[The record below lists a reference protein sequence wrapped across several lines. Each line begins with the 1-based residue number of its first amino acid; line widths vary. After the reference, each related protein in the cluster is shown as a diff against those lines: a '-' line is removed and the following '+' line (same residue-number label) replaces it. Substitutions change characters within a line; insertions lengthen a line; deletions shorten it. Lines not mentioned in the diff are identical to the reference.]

1 MSRINVRYIP
11 LLLIALGCF
20 FFFPFLGRVHLFD
33 WDEINFAE
41 SAREMIVS
49 GNYARVQINF
59 QPFWQKPPL
68 FFWLQALAMHG
79 FGINEYAARFPNAV
93 IGVLTLVVL
102 FLIGRRLHD
111 ARFGLLWALGYL
123 GSITPHFYF
132 KTAIID
138 PTFNFFIFVG
148 VWFLYKA
155 HLIGSPDRPSPPPSQ
170 GEGSRKVSGVSPLS
184 FARRRVGGEVWAGL
198 FLGLAV
204 LTKGPV
210 GALLPGLMLGII
222 WALNRFRPL
231 LSGRA
236 LGVIILVGLLVT
248 TAWFGLE
255 VAQNGPWFLVE
266 FIKYQI
272 VLFSTPDAGHAQPFY
287 YHFIVVLLGAFPLSV
302 LAIRY
307 ATRIRSNNSDAPFLS
322 WMVALFWVVMIVFS
336 IVKTKIVHYSSLAWF
351 PVSYMAAYHLYQVL
365 TGRVQWHRWTTIGL
379 LVVGGLLGIVLT
391 AAPLVGMNKD
401 VLIPYI
407 KDPFA
412 VANLQANVSWGGW
425 EWLIGG
431 LWLVA
436 LVVCVMRL
444 RRQTFSAAVGLF
456 LSTATMLFFFASTV
470 VPNIEQIVQGTVIN
484 FYQSKQGQDVYVEP
498 IGYKSYAQFFYFQ
511 KKPPVNP
518 RTTDE
523 NYLLNGPVDKPTFL
537 IARINNADDF
547 RKNPNLMVVKEENG
561 FVFFKRK

>member
-1 MSRINVRYIP
+1 MPRINPRYYPI
-11 LLLIALGCF
+11 LLVALGAF

-41 SAREMIVS
+41 SAREMLVS

-68 FFWLQALAMHG
+68 FFWLQALAMHV
-79 FGINEYAARFPNAV
+79 FGVGEYAARFPNAV
-93 IGVLTLVVL
+93 MGVLTLLVL
-102 FLIGRRLHD
+102 YGVGRRLHD
-111 ARFGLLWALGYL
+111 ARFGFLWALGYL

-148 VWFLYKA
+148 VWFLYRQATGSKA
-155 HLIGSPDRPSPPPSQ
+155 AGAGLQDRA
-170 GEGSRKVSGVSPLS
+170 GVRTGLTN
-184 FARRRVGGEVWAGL
+184 AALAGL

-210 GALLPGLMLGII
+210 GALLPGLMLGVL
-222 WALNRFRPL
+222 WAVGGFRPV
-231 LSGRA
+231 LSWKA
-236 LGVIILVGLLVT
+236 LGLMLAVGLLVT

-272 VLFSTPDAGHAQPFY
+272 VLFTTPDAGHEQPFY
-287 YHFIVVLLGAFPLSV
+287 YHFLVVLLGAFPMSV

-307 ATRIRSNNSDAPFLS
+307 LTRLRNTGADAPFMP

-336 IVKTKIVHYSSLAWF
+336 IVRTKIVHYSSMAWF
-351 PVSYMAAYHLYQVL
+351 PVSYLAAYHLYAL
-365 TGRVQWHRWTTIGL
+365 ATGRVRWPRGLSAGL
-379 LVVGGLLGIVLT
+379 LVLGILLGIILT
-391 AAPLVGMNKD
+391 AAPIVGMHKD

-412 VANLQANVSWGGW
+412 VANLQAQVSWGGW

-431 LWLVA
+431 SWMVA
-436 LVVCVMRL
+436 LVGCVLQL
-444 RRQTFSAAVGLF
+444 RRYTYPAAVGLF
-456 LSTATMLFFFASTV
+456 GSTALMLFFFASNV
-470 VPNIEQIVQGTVIN
+470 VPNVEQIVQGTVID

-498 IGYKSYAQFFYFQ
+498 IGYKSYAQYFYFG

-518 RTTDE
+518 RTADE
-523 NYLLNGPVDKPTFL
+523 EYLLNGPVDKPTFL
-537 IARINNADDF
+537 IAKITNAD
-547 RKNPNLMVVKEENG
+547 RYRQNPNLEVVKEENG

>member
-1 MSRINVRYIP
+1 MPCINARYYP
-11 LLLIALGCF
+11 VLLIVLGCL

-49 GNYARVQINF
+49 GNYAWVQINF

-111 ARFGLLWALGYL
+111 TRFGLLWALGYL
-123 GSITPHFYF
+123 GSVTPHFYF

-148 VWFLYKA
+148 VWFLYRA
-155 HLIGSPDRPSPPPSQ
+155 TTANGQRNAAL
-170 GEGSRKVSGVSPLS
+170 
-184 FARRRVGGEVWAGL
+184 VGL
-198 FLGLAV
+198 LLGLAV

-210 GALLPGLMLGII
+210 GALLPGLTLGVI
-222 WALNRFRPL
+222 WALNKFRPL
-231 LSGRA
+231 LSWRA
-236 LGVIILVGLLVT
+236 LGLIVLVGLLVT

-255 VAQNGPWFLVE
+255 VIQNGPWFLVE

-272 VLFSTPDAGHAQPFY
+272 VLFTTPDAGHEQPFY
-287 YHFIVVLLGAFPLSV
+287 YHFPVVLLGAFPVSV
-302 LAIRY
+302 LAVRYLTAIRKPE
-307 ATRIRSNNSDAPFLS
+307 ASFLP

-351 PVSYMAAYHLYQVL
+351 PVSYLAAYHLYQVL
-365 TGRVQWHRWTTIGL
+365 TGQVQWSRWTTVGL
-379 LVVGGLLGIVLT
+379 LLVGGLLGLVLT
-391 AAPLVGMNKD
+391 AAPLVGMHKD

-407 KDPFA
+407 NDPFA
-412 VANLQANVSWGGW
+412 VANLQANVHWGGW
-425 EWLIGG
+425 EWIIGAA
-431 LWLVA
+431 WTVA
-436 LVVCVMRL
+436 LVVCILRL
-444 RRQTFSAAVGLF
+444 RRQTFRAAVGLF
-456 LSTATMLFFFASTV
+456 LATATMLFFFTAAV

-484 FYQSKQGQDVYVEP
+484 FYQSKQGEDVYVEP
-498 IGYKSYAQFFYFQ
+498 IGYKSYAQLFYFQ
-511 KKPPVNP
+511 KKPPINP
-518 RTTDE
+518 RTSDE

-547 RKNPNLMVVKEENG
+547 RKNPNLEVVKEENG

>member
-1 MSRINVRYIP
+1 MNSRYYP
-11 LLLIALGCF
+11 FLLALLGMV

-68 FFWLQALAMHG
+68 FFWLQAGAMHL

-148 VWFLYKA
+148 VFYLTPRPPLLRKERGG
-155 HLIGSPDRPSPPPSQ
+155 LTSQPKSVEDNLSEDRLALSSPPLLAKER
-170 GEGSRKVSGVSPLS
+170 GL
-184 FARRRVGGEVWAGL
+184 GGEVLAGL

-210 GALLPGLMLGII
+210 GALLPALTLGVV

-231 LSGRA
+231 LSWKA
-236 LGVIILVGLLVT
+236 LGVILGVGLLVT

-255 VAQNGPWFLVE
+255 VIQNGPWFLVE
-266 FIKYQI
+266 FFKYQI
-272 VLFSTPDAGHAQPFY
+272 VLLTTPDAGHEQPFY
-287 YHFIVVLLGAFPLSV
+287 YHFLVVLLGAFPVSV
-302 LAIRY
+302 LAVRY
-307 ATRIRSNNSDAPFLS
+307 LTRFRADAPFLP

-351 PVSYMAAYHLYQVL
+351 PVSYLAAYHLHQIITGQVKWK
-365 TGRVQWHRWTTIGL
+365 RATTVGL
-379 LVVGGLLGIVLT
+379 LIVGGLLGLVLT
-391 AAPLVGMNKD
+391 AAPLVGMHKD

-412 VANLQANVSWGGW
+412 VANLEAKVSWGGW
-425 EWLIGG
+425 EWLIGA
-431 LWLVA
+431 LWTIA
-436 LVVCVMRL
+436 LLICVLRL
-444 RRQTFSAAVGLF
+444 HRDTYRAAIGLF
-456 LSTATMLFFFASTV
+456 GATAVMLFFYASVV
-470 VPNIEQIVQGTVIN
+470 VPKIEQIVQGTVIE

-498 IGYKSYAQFFYFQ
+498 IGYKSYAQYFYFQ
-511 KKPPVNP
+511 KEPPINP

-537 IARINNADDF
+537 IARINNADEY
-547 RKNPNLMVVKEENG
+547 RKNPNLVVVKEENG
-561 FVFFKRK
+561 FVFFKRR

>member
-1 MSRINVRYIP
+1 MLRSNPRYYP
-11 LLLIALGCF
+11 FLLALLGMV

-41 SAREMIVS
+41 SAREMVVS

-68 FFWLQALAMHG
+68 FFWLQAGAMQL

-93 IGVLTLVVL
+93 VGVLTLVVL

-148 VWFLYKA
+148 VWFLYRA
-155 HLIGSPDRPSPPPSQ
+155 VQERDLRNA
-170 GEGSRKVSGVSPLS
+170 VLT
-184 FARRRVGGEVWAGL
+184 GL

-210 GALLPGLMLGII
+210 GALLPGLTLGVV

-231 LSGRA
+231 LSWKA
-236 LGVIILVGLLVT
+236 LGVMVGVGLLIT

-255 VAQNGPWFLVE
+255 VVQNGPWFLVE
-266 FIKYQI
+266 FFKYQI
-272 VLFSTPDAGHAQPFY
+272 VLLTTPDAGHEQPFY
-287 YHFIVVLLGAFPLSV
+287 YHFLVVLLGAFPVSV
-302 LAIRY
+302 LAVRY
-307 ATRIRSNNSDAPFLS
+307 LTRFRADAPFLP

-351 PVSYMAAYHLYQVL
+351 PVSYLAAYHLYQVI
-365 TGRVQWHRWTTIGL
+365 TGQIKWKRATTVGL
-379 LVVGGLLGIVLT
+379 LIVGGLLGLVLT
-391 AAPLVGMNKD
+391 AAPLVGMHKD

-412 VANLQANVSWGGW
+412 VANLEAKVSWGGW

-431 LWLVA
+431 LWSIA
-436 LVVCVMRL
+436 LITCVLRL
-444 RRQTFSAAVGLF
+444 QRDIYRAAIGLF
-456 LSTATMLFFFASTV
+456 GATAVMLFFYASVV
-470 VPNIEQIVQGTVIN
+470 VPKIEQIVQGIVIE

-498 IGYKSYAQFFYFQ
+498 IGYKSYAQYFYFQ
-511 KKPPVNP
+511 KKPSIKSI
-518 RTTDE
+518 TIDE

-537 IARINNADDF
+537 IARINNADDY
-547 RKNPNLMVVKEENG
+547 RKNPNLEVVKEKNG
-561 FVFFKRK
+561 FVFFKRR